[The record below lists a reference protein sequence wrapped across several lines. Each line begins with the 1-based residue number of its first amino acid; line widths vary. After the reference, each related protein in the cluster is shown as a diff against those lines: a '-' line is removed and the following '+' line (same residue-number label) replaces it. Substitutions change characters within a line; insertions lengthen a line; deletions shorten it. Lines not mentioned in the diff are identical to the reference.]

1 MKNNQESTG
10 YEIAVLGANGGIGRQ
25 VVELALKEGHKVTAI
40 LRNPANMTL
49 QHENLVIVKGDILDP
64 ESIAAHLENKDAVIS
79 AIGKNSV
86 KRTTLYSQGS
96 QNLIELLKN
105 TNSKRVFFISASG
118 LEVNPTHSLQIQL
131 LTRFVL
137 QKILRHM
144 YTDLRKMEG
153 IVKQCGLEWT
163 IMRPPQLTDKALT
176 GNYRFEVNH
185 FLPNA
190 LKISRA
196 DLAHFILHN
205 VGNQQIIK
213 ATVEVA
219 Y

>member
-1 MKNNQESTG
+1 MKNNQESAG

-40 LRNPANMTL
+40 LRNPANMVL
-49 QHENLVIVKGDILDP
+49 QHENLVTVKGDILNPD
-64 ESIAAHLENKDAVIS
+64 SIAAHLENKDAIIS

-86 KRTTLYSQGS
+86 KQTALYSQGNK
-96 QNLIELLKN
+96 NLIELLK
-105 TNSKRVFFISASG
+105 TANSKRVFFISASG
-118 LEVNPTHSLQIQL
+118 LEVNPTHSLLIRL
-131 LTRFVL
+131 VTRFVL

-144 YTDLRKMEG
+144 YADLWKMEA
-153 IVKQCGLEWT
+153 IVKQSGLDWT
-163 IMRPPQLTDKALT
+163 IMRPPQLTDKPLT
-176 GNYRFEVNH
+176 GNYRFEINH
-185 FLPNA
+185 FLSNG

-205 VGNQQIIK
+205 ISNRQIMK

>member
-1 MKNNQESTG
+1 MKNNQEGTG

-86 KRTTLYSQGS
+86 KQTTLYSQGS
-96 QNLIELLKN
+96 NNLIELLKN

-118 LEVNPTHSLQIQL
+118 LEVNPTHSLLIRL

-144 YTDLRKMEG
+144 YTDLRKMEE

-185 FLPNA
+185 FLLNA

-205 VGNQQIIK
+205 IGNQQIIK
-213 ATVEVA
+213 AKVEVA